1 MVNAMK
7 SRNNFA
13 LKNTCKALRSF
24 AAMLLAAAL
33 FTSVLSVGVSA
44 ENKANTKKLTEDQK
58 ILHVLNRL
66 GFGAR
71 PGDIEKVKAI
81 GIDKYIEQQLYPE
94 KIADNAVTAKLQN
107 LSALKMSTEELFGKY
122 PNPGALLRTL
132 QQNGELPKNV
142 SQAYKNQQ
150 ENKANK
156 KAGVQDENNSSMNG
170 EMQKPQTQQPQPQGE
185 MTEEQQRQARRQ
197 IDQYL
202 RENGLKQPREMV
214 AELYAS
220 RILRTTYSERQLNE
234 VMVDFWTNHFNVFV
248 GKNALPWY
256 LISYDRDT
264 IRPNAMGKFRDLLL
278 ATAKSPAML
287 VYLDNFESVSPN
299 AQIGNGRGNGGNNN
313 RLNQA
318 MQNGQLNPQ
327 MRARIKQQTGMTDQQ
342 IDQRIEQMR
351 KQQNQQPQQQ
361 RMRRGIN
368 ENYAREIMELHT
380 LGVDGGYTQKDIQEV
395 ARCFTGW
402 TVADARGYRKVAAN
416 DIMERDPKKQRI
428 GPFGGFADNY
438 DSGSFVFAQQLHDSG
453 EKVVLGQ
460 KISAGGVND
469 GLSVIDMLAKH
480 PSTAKFIAKKLA
492 VKFVNDNPGDALVNR
507 MAETFTKSD
516 GDIRATL
523 RALFSSPE
531 FFAPENYRAKIKTP
545 FELTISAIR
554 TLGGETNGGPG
565 VNAMLAKM
573 GEQLYGWQP
582 PTGYPDQAED
592 WVNTGALLERLNFG
606 LALASNRIP
615 GTRVDLSKIAGG
627 NLTATTNI
635 DREKLLSQSI
645 MFILNNEVSENTK
658 SILMKQID
666 QPLPEQ
672 KASLNDMPQ
681 MENAD
686 MQQQERTQRLGR
698 GQNRLLAPSGN
709 PEVVKIIGLV
719 LGSPEFQRQ

>member
-1 MVNAMK
+1 MK
-7 SRNNFA
+7 SRKNSV
-13 LKNTCKALRSF
+13 LKNINTTLRSF
-24 AAMLLAAAL
+24 AALVLVTAL
-33 FTSVLSVGVSA
+33 FTSALSFSA
-44 ENKANTKKLTEDQK
+44 TADNKSNAKKLTEDQK

-66 GFGAR
+66 GFGPM

-81 GIDKYIEQQLYPE
+81 GIDKYIEQQLYPD
-94 KIADNAVTAKLQN
+94 KIADNAVNAKLQN

-132 QQNGELPKNV
+132 QQKGELPKNV
-142 SQAYKNQQ
+142 SDAYKNQQ

-156 KAGVQDENNSSMNG
+156 KAGVEEQKDG
-170 EMQKPQTQQPQPQGE
+170 EMQKPKNQQQGA
-185 MTEEQQRQARRQ
+185 MTEDEQRQARRQ

-202 RENGLKQPREMV
+202 RENGLKPPREMV

-220 RILRTTYSERQLNE
+220 RVLRATYSERQLNE

-248 GKNALPWY
+248 GKNVMPWY

-264 IRPNAMGKFRDLLL
+264 IRPNALGKFKDLLL
-278 ATAKSPAML
+278 ATAKSPTML

-299 AQIGNGRGNGGNNN
+299 AQIGNGRGNANNN
-313 RLNQA
+313 RLNRA
-318 MQNGQLNPQ
+318 LQNGGQLNPQ
-327 MRARIKQQTGMTDQQ
+327 MRARIKQQTGMTDSQ

-361 RMRRGIN
+361 RMKRGIN

-402 TVADARGYRKVAAN
+402 TVADARGYRKAAAN
-416 DIMERDPKKQRI
+416 EIMGREPNKQRV
-428 GPFGGFADNY
+428 GPFGGFDNIY
-438 DSGSFVFAQQLHDSG
+438 DSGSFVFAGQLHDNG
-453 EKVVLGQ
+453 EKVVLGK
-460 KISAGGVND
+460 KISAGGMND
-469 GLSVIDMLAKH
+469 GLAVIDILAKH

-492 VKFVNDNPGDALVNR
+492 VKFVNDNPSDALVNR
-507 MAETFTKSD
+507 VADAFTKSD

-523 RALFSSPE
+523 KALFTSPE

-554 TLGGETNGGPG
+554 ALGGETNGGPG
-565 VNAMLAKM
+565 INAMLAKM

-615 GTRVDLSKIAGG
+615 GTKVDLSKIAGG
-627 NLTATTNI
+627 NITKTSNI
-635 DREKLLSQSI
+635 DREKFLNQSI
-645 MFILNNEVSENTK
+645 AFILNNEVSENTK
-658 SILMKQID
+658 SVLMKQID

-672 KASLNDMPQ
+672 QASLNDMPQ
-681 MENAD
+681 MGNAG
-686 MQQQERTQRLGR
+686 MQQDRTQRLGGG
-698 GQNRLLAPSGN
+698 GQGRLLAASGN